1 MSALLG
7 LTLGESRLAAL
18 VASGLSPRDA
28 AHKLNITT
36 ESARTILKR
45 VFQKTNI
52 SRQNQLAAR
61 LGRLV
66 VRELT
71 DGSAGRVHPRR
82 VVDSRRASRTG
93 PAGGFPMGVMR
104 TAGLAWALVCGVA
117 AGAAAAA
124 AATALGHP
132 IPEWGWLLLN
142 AAGLGAI
149 RDAIG
154 N

>member
-1 MSALLG
+1 MLN
-7 LTLGESRLAAL
+7 
-18 VASGLSPRDA
+18 
-28 AHKLNITT
+28 KL
-36 ESARTILKR
+36 KGK
-45 VFQKTNI
+45 KTYI
-52 SRQNQLAAR
+52 
-61 LGRLV
+61 
-66 VRELT
+66 
-71 DGSAGRVHPRR
+71 
-82 VVDSRRASRTG
+82 
-93 PAGGFPMGVMR
+93 
-104 TAGLAWALVCGVA
+104 VA